1 MLEVMYDLPAQSDV
15 KKCIVT
21 KNSVTKGE
29 RPVLMLADGTP
40 KKYDAKSDGKPK
52 AESA

>member
-1 MLEVMYDLPAQSDV
+1 MNCRPETNI

-21 KNSVTKGE
+21 KNVDSKGE
-29 RPVLMLADGTP
+29 RPVLMLADGTQATADTP
-40 KKYDAKSDGKPK
+40 TAEK